1 MGNPKINVVHRDE
14 FGITRVC
21 VRKQWETLV
30 AVLKE
35 LERSVHDYT
44 ISLRRYALVLT
55 RNGDAAEDLVQDT
68 LVKAIA
74 ASESWEPGTDLRVW
88 MFRIMHNTHIS
99 ERRRHQVRERAKP
112 MLPKPIDTSDPTTRI
127 ELQQVLNALDQLP
140 DSQRQPIALIALQ
153 EMSYA
158 EAARVLDLPLGT
170 FYSRIGR
177 GRAALRQI
185 VEGIKSTQLKVVDSK
200 EKEG

>member
-1 MGNPKINVVHRDE
+1 MG
-14 FGITRVC
+14 
-21 VRKQWETLV
+21 VR
-30 AVLKE
+30 KE

-44 ISLRRYALVLT
+44 TSLRRYALVLT
-55 RNGDAAEDLVQDT
+55 RNSDAAEDLVQDT
-68 LVKAIA
+68 LLKAIA

-88 MFRIMHNTHIS
+88 MFRIMHNTHVS

-112 MLPKPIDTSDPTTRI
+112 LLPKPVDTSDPTTRI
-127 ELQQVLNALDQLP
+127 ELQQVLDALDQLP

-200 EKEG
+200 EKKG